1 MDPPLPGSMEVTVDT
16 PYAERRS
23 VDLDGYKT
31 RYWFYDADKRRKP
44 LIVMLHGFRG
54 DHHGLQLIAAALR
67 EHYHV
72 VVPDLPGFGKSEP
85 FPDRAHTMANYVRF
99 TTDFITRLTRGAVHP
114 GGPAGTVVAGHSFG
128 STIAAHFAA
137 AHPEMVQRLVLI
149 NPISEPAL
157 AGPHTRLTNLAR
169 AYYALGT
176 GLPGT
181 LGTRLLSSRLVTK
194 LMTDVLVKSEDP
206 EVKNYALRQ
215 HEAYFSAFADRQVLR
230 EAYDASI
237 SRTVA
242 EVAMQLRMPTL
253 LIAGALDDL
262 GSVASQQ
269 TMASWIRSHRLEIID
284 SAGHL
289 IHYEAP
295 GRAAELIDDFL
306 RSPAPQPLDVHDEL
320 PPADLTESTPDQL
333 TGTHPVLG
341 PGVLA
346 REQAARER
354 GGRP

>member
-1 MDPPLPGSMEVTVDT
+1 MDT

-23 VDLDGYKT
+23 MNLDGSRI

-85 FPDRAHTMANYVRF
+85 LPDRPHTMANYVRF
-99 TTDFITRLTRGAVHP
+99 TTEFITELTRGAVHP
-114 GGPAGTVVAGHSFG
+114 GGATGIVVAGHSFG

-137 AHPEMVQRLVLI
+137 AHPEMVERLILV
-149 NPISEPAL
+149 NPICEPAL
-157 AGPHTRLTNLAR
+157 AGPHTLLTKLTQL
-169 AYYALGT
+169 YYGLGT
-176 GLPGT
+176 SLPAS
-181 LGTRLLSSRLVTK
+181 LGTRMLSSHLVTK
-194 LMTDVLVKSEDP
+194 LMTDVMVKSEDP
-206 EVKNYALRQ
+206 GIKNYALRQ
-215 HEAYFSAFADRQVLR
+215 HESYFSTFANRQVLR

-262 GSVASQQ
+262 GSLESQR
-269 TMASWIRSHRLEIID
+269 TMASWIRSHRLEVID
-284 SAGHL
+284 AVGHL
-289 IHYEAP
+289 IHYETP

-306 RSPAPQPLDVHDEL
+306 RSPAPEPLDVHDEL
-320 PPADLTESTPDQL
+320 PPADLTESTPEQF
-333 TGTHPVLG
+333 TGMSPVVHADL
-341 PGVLA
+341 LA

-354 GGRP
+354 PARARGDRR

>member
-1 MDPPLPGSMEVTVDT
+1 MDT

-23 VDLDGYKT
+23 VNLDGYEV

-44 LIVMLHGFRG
+44 LIMMLHGFRG
-54 DHHGLQLIAAALR
+54 DHHGLQLIAATLR

-85 FPDRAHTMANYVRF
+85 FPDRAHTVANYVRF
-99 TTDFITRLTRGAVHP
+99 TTDFIAKLTRGAVHP
-114 GGPAGTVVAGHSFG
+114 GGATGVVVAGHSFG

-137 AHPEMVQRLVLI
+137 AHPEMVERLILI

-157 AGPHTRLTNLAR
+157 AGPHTRLTRLTQL
-169 AYYALGT
+169 YYGLGTSLPAALGT
-176 GLPGT
+176 
-181 LGTRLLSSRLVTK
+181 RMLSSHLVTK
-194 LMTDVLVKSEDP
+194 LMTDVMVKSGDP
-206 EVKNYALRQ
+206 EIKNYALRQ
-215 HEAYFSAFADRQVLR
+215 HESYFSTFANRQVLR

-253 LIAGALDDL
+253 LIVGALDDL
-262 GSVASQQ
+262 SSLDSQR
-269 TMASWIRSHRLEIID
+269 TMASWIRSHRLEVIG
-284 SAGHL
+284 SVGHL
-289 IHYEAP
+289 IHYETP

-306 RSPAPQPLDVHDEL
+306 RSPAPEPLDVHDEL
-320 PPADLTESTPDQL
+320 PPADLTESTPEQF
-333 TGTHPVLG
+333 TGMSPVVHADL
-341 PGVLA
+341 LA
-346 REQAARER
+346 REQAAREQAVREQTPR